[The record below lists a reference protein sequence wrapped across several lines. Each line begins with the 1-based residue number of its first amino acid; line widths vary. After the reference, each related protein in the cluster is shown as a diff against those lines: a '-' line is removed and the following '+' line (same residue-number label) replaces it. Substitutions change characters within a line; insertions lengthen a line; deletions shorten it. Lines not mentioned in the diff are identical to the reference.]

1 MLRLLLAELLH
12 RPMGAMLTVLVL
24 AVAVAVPLVTT
35 ASLREHARSAEVR
48 AERRGAEAAERMR
61 RIERD
66 LRKITLAMGY
76 NAVVIA
82 PGQDLDRLRL
92 EGLPDTDMPQADGE
106 RLARARPDTL
116 NHLLPVLMRRVR
128 LPGRAVDIVLAG
140 AGGETWISD
149 PRTQAPLLRA
159 TEPGTCVPSKVLAER
174 LGLTIGDQ
182 VEVGNRRLTVAA
194 MRSARGGLEDAMLWV
209 ALSDAQ
215 ALLAAPERI
224 NAIYGLL
231 CQCGDDAGGAAQAQV
246 RKVLPEHRLAVFA
259 TAARAR
265 GEVLGLAAQAG
276 SEAAAAERQAAAD
289 ERAAMSRLAIRL
301 GVAVLLAALLTI
313 AFTASA
319 NAQARRAELAV
330 LRAVGWSAGRV
341 AVLVM
346 GRALI
351 VGLAGGG
358 LGVSAATVSGA
369 ALPAT
374 LLLAAIGGAPV
385 LAMLAGFPAFL
396 GAVRSEP
403 DGLLRDL

>member
-24 AVAVAVPLVTT
+24 AVAVAVPLVTI

-76 NAVVIA
+76 NAVVVA
-82 PGQDLDRLRL
+82 PGQDLDLLRL

-116 NHLLPVLMRRVR
+116 NHLLPVLMRRLR

-159 TEPGTCVPSKVLAER
+159 IEPGTCVPSKVLAER
-174 LGLTIGDQ
+174 LGLSIGDQ
-182 VEVGNRRLTVAA
+182 VEVGDRRLTVAA

-259 TAARAR
+259 TTARAR

-358 LGVSAATVSGA
+358 LGVAAATVSGA

-374 LLLAAIGGAPV
+374 LLLAAIGGAPL

-403 DGLLRDL
+403 DGLLREL

>member
-1 MLRLLLAELLH
+1 MLRCLLAELMH
-12 RPMGAMLTVLVL
+12 RPLGAMLTALVL

-35 ASLREHARSAEVR
+35 ASLREHARSAEAR

-66 LRKITLAMGY
+66 LRTITLGMGY
-76 NAVVIA
+76 NAVVVA

-92 EGLPDTDMPQADGE
+92 DGIPDTDMAQADGE
-106 RLARARPDTL
+106 KLARSKPDTL

-128 LPGRAVDIVLAG
+128 LPGREVDIVLAG

-149 PRTQAPLLRA
+149 PRTQAPLLRVIEA
-159 TEPGTCVPSKVLAER
+159 GTCVPSKVLAER
-174 LGLTIGDQ
+174 LGLRVGDQ
-182 VEVGNRRLTVAA
+182 IEVGDRRLTVAGLRA
-194 MRSARGGLEDAMLWV
+194 ARGGLEDAMLWV
-209 ALSDAQ
+209 ALGDAQ
-215 ALLAAPERI
+215 AVLAAPERI
-224 NAIYGLL
+224 NAIYALL
-231 CQCGDDAGGAAQAQV
+231 CQCGDDAGGAALAQV
-246 RKVLPEHRLAVFA
+246 RKILPEHRLAVFA
-259 TAARAR
+259 TTARAR

-276 SEAAAAERQAAAD
+276 GEAAAAERQAAAD
-289 ERAAMSRLAIRL
+289 ERAAMSRLALRL
-301 GVAVLLAALLTI
+301 GVAVLVAALLTI
-313 AFTASA
+313 ACTASA

-330 LRAVGWSAGRV
+330 LRAVGWSASRV
-341 AVLVM
+341 AALVM
-346 GRALI
+346 GQAML

-358 LGVSAATVSGA
+358 LGVAVATISGA

-374 LLLAAIGGAPV
+374 LLLAALGGAPL